1 METTERNYNELYSNG
16 NEYLKVFVHAGQHNI
31 FAATNEKTGERKR
44 FGSLKDLEAY
54 LYNKGYHL
62 VMTGRAT
69 IFARN
74 IMEGVSPLSLM
85 DLTTRRD
92 GTPKE
97 ICFSREDRTYTGWI
111 IGENPRDTGE
121 PEVVVRCN
129 CPGAY
134 TNATGHKTVT
144 VPVENII
151 LLSDY

>member
-16 NEYLKVFVHAGQHNI
+16 NGYLEVFVHAGLHNI
-31 FAATNEKTGERKR
+31 FAATNVKTKERKR
-44 FGSLKDLEAY
+44 FNTLKEMEAY
-54 LYNKGYHL
+54 LYNKEYHL
-62 VMTGRAT
+62 IITDRAT

-74 IMEGVSPLSLM
+74 IMEGVSPLSFM

-97 ICFSREDRTYTGWI
+97 ICFQRDNRTYTGWI
-111 IGENPRDTGE
+111 IGENLCDWQ
-121 PEVVVRCN
+121 EVVVRCN

>member
-1 METTERNYNELYSNG
+1 METTERNYNELYGNG
-16 NEYLKVFVHAGQHNI
+16 NDYIKVFVHVGLHNI
-31 FAATNEKTGERKR
+31 FAATNVKTSERKQ
-44 FGSLKDLEAY
+44 FGSLRDLEAY

-62 VMTGRAT
+62 VMTDRAT

-92 GTPKE
+92 GTLKE
-97 ICFSREDRTYTGWI
+97 ICFARENKTYTGWI
-111 IGENPRDTGE
+111 LGKNLCDKR
-121 PEVVVRCN
+121 EVVVRCD

-134 TNATGHKTVT
+134 TNVTGHKTVT

>member
-1 METTERNYNELYSNG
+1 METTERNYNEVYSNG
-16 NEYLKVFVHAGQHNI
+16 DDYLKVFVHVGLRAI
-31 FAATNEKTGERKR
+31 YAATNVKTGERKR
-44 FGSLKDLEAY
+44 FGALKDLEAY
-54 LYNKGYHL
+54 LYNNGYHL
-62 VMTGRAT
+62 VMTDRAT

-74 IMEGVSPLSLM
+74 IMEGLSPLSII

-97 ICFSREDRTYTGWI
+97 ICFQRGDRTYTGWI
-111 IGENPRDTGE
+111 IGKNLCNKR
-121 PEVVVRCN
+121 EVVVRCN

-144 VPVENII
+144 VPVDKIT

>member
-1 METTERNYNELYSNG
+1 MEITERNYNELYGNRNG
-16 NEYLKVFVHAGQHNI
+16 YLKVFVHAGLHNI
-31 FAATNEKTGERKR
+31 FAATNVKTNMRKR
-44 FGSLKDLEAY
+44 FNALKDLEAY
-54 LYNKGYHL
+54 LYNMGYHL
-62 VMTGRAT
+62 VMTDRAT

-74 IMEGVSPLSLM
+74 ILEGVSPLNII

-92 GTPKE
+92 GTPRE
-97 ICFSREDRTYTGWI
+97 ICFPRENRTFTGWI
-111 IGENPRDTGE
+111 IGENPHDKRG
-121 PEVVVRCN
+121 VVVRCN

>member
-16 NEYLKVFVHAGQHNI
+16 NEYIRVFVHAGLHNI
-31 FAATNEKTGERKR
+31 FAATNVKTSEQKR
-44 FGSLKDLEAY
+44 FGTLKDLEAY
-54 LYNKGYHL
+54 LYNNGYHL
-62 VMTGRAT
+62 VTTDRAT
-69 IFARN
+69 ILACN
-74 IMEGVSPLSLM
+74 IMEGLSPLSII

-97 ICFSREDRTYTGWI
+97 ICFSRENRTYTGWI
-111 IGENPRDTGE
+111 LGKNLCDKR
-121 PEVVVRCN
+121 EVVVRCN

-144 VPVENII
+144 VPVDKIT

>member
-1 METTERNYNELYSNG
+1 METTERNYNELYG
-16 NEYLKVFVHAGQHNI
+16 NENEYIKVFVHVGPHNI
-31 FAATNEKTGERKR
+31 YEATNVKTKERKR
-44 FGSLKDLEAY
+44 FNSLKDLEAY
-54 LYNKGYHL
+54 LYNEGYHL
-62 VMTGRAT
+62 VMTDRAT

-92 GTPKE
+92 GTRKE
-97 ICFSREDRTYTGWI
+97 ICFRRGARTYTGWI
-111 IGENPRDTGE
+111 IGRNLCDKR
-121 PEVVVRCN
+121 EVIVRCN

-144 VPVENII
+144 VTVDKIT

>member
-1 METTERNYNELYSNG
+1 MESTERDYNELYSNG
-16 NEYLKVFVHAGQHNI
+16 NEYIKVFVHAGLHNI
-31 FAATNEKTGERKR
+31 YAATNVKTRERKR
-44 FGSLKDLEAY
+44 FNSLKDLESY
-54 LYNKGYHL
+54 LYNKEYHL
-62 VMTGRAT
+62 VMTDRAT

-74 IMEGVSPLSLM
+74 IMEGQSPLSVI

-97 ICFSREDRTYTGWI
+97 ICFQRENRTYTGWI
-111 IGENPRDTGE
+111 IGKNLCDKR
-121 PEVVVRCN
+121 EVIVRCN

>member
-16 NEYLKVFVHAGQHNI
+16 DDYLKVFVHAGLHTI
-31 FAATNEKTGERKR
+31 YSATNEKTKERKR
-44 FGSLKDLEAY
+44 FNSLKDMEAY
-54 LYNKGYHL
+54 IYNKGYHL
-62 VMTGRAT
+62 VMTDRAT

-85 DLTTRRD
+85 DLTARRD

-97 ICFSREDRTYTGWI
+97 ICFQRGDRTYTGWI
-111 IGENPRDTGE
+111 IGENLCDKR
-121 PEVVVRCN
+121 EVVVRCN

-144 VPVENII
+144 VSVDKIT